1 MRALFRP
8 AGLHRRA
15 EERPEGRNEAS
26 VQRRTGGCGM
36 NDASTVLLAG
46 ALALFGLA
54 LAAAIGR
61 MARRSWVPGLSG
73 AVTGGCGIGAVQ
85 LSGYGDIG
93 LLPLAGVLAVY
104 GALVGAVALLAGGG
118 HE

>member
-1 MRALFRP
+1 
-8 AGLHRRA
+8 
-15 EERPEGRNEAS
+15 
-26 VQRRTGGCGM
+26 M
-36 NDASTVLLAG
+36 NGASTALPAA

-54 LAAAIGR
+54 LAAASGR
-61 MARRSWVPGLSG
+61 MVRRSWVPGLTG

-85 LSGYGDIG
+85 LAGYGDIG

-118 HE
+118 RE